1 MAIQRV
7 IVKNY
12 RALRSAD
19 VNLADGLN
27 VIVGDNETGK
37 STLLEAINL
46 ALRCQ
51 INRRPLAYE
60 LHPYLFNAEA
70 VAEFVASHNAGAP
83 MPPPEIL
90 IELYF
95 AQKPELAELLGSN
108 NSLRTNDVPG
118 VSLTIKLDEVH
129 CLEQYNEYVAD
140 GGAVNSLPVEYY
152 HHEWLSF
159 AGNQISSRS
168 IALKSTLI
176 DPSAISNTFA
186 ANKYVLEIIKDYLT
200 KHQAVGLALSYR
212 HMKEAFLA
220 DDRIKAINED
230 LAKQK
235 GVVSDKSLSVS
246 MDTTTRASWETGVL
260 PHLDDIPLTLVGKGE
275 QNAIKIKLAIEAD
288 EECDLFLMEEP
299 ENHLSHPNLNKLLAH
314 LSARCEGKQ
323 LVVTTHSS
331 FVLNKLGIEGVMMF
345 NGTAGVTLDD
355 LPKEIKSYFRR
366 VPGHDTLR
374 MILASR
380 TILVEGPSDDLIV
393 QKAFR
398 QIHGC
403 LPIEA
408 GVEVIAVSLSF
419 KRFLD
424 IALRLRLAVSVV
436 RDNDGDS
443 EGKTALFVDYA
454 YADHIQFCID
464 GDNNYPTLE
473 PQLLKV
479 NGLEKLNKML
489 STTFATDEEL
499 LGYMKDNKTD
509 CALKLFDH
517 ADELTI
523 PDYIQNAVAQ

>member
-1 MAIQRV
+1 MTIKRV

-19 VNLADGLN
+19 VRLADGLN

-60 LHPYLFNAEA
+60 LHPYLLNSDT
-70 VAEFVASHNAGAP
+70 VAEFVTSHREGKP
-83 MPPPEIL
+83 VEPPEIR
-90 IELYF
+90 IELFF
-95 AQKPELAELLGSN
+95 AEKPELEELRGSFN
-108 NSLRTNDVPG
+108 CDRSDSIG
-118 VSLTIKLDEVH
+118 VSLTIKLDEDH
-129 CLEQYNEYVAD
+129 CREQYNEYVAD
-140 GGAVNSLPVEYY
+140 GKSVNGIPIEYY
-152 HHEWLSF
+152 HHEWLNF
-159 AGNQISSRS
+159 AGNQVSARS

-186 ANKYVLEIIKDYLT
+186 ANKYVLEIVKDYLT
-200 KHQAVGLALSYR
+200 KHQAIGLALSYR
-212 HMKEAFLA
+212 HMEETFLA
-220 DDRIKAINED
+220 DNRIKAINEN

-235 GVVSDKSLSVS
+235 GVVSDKLLSIS

-275 QNAIKIKLAIEAD
+275 QSAIKIKLAIEAV

-314 LSARCEGKQ
+314 LSAKCEGRQ
-323 LVVTTHSS
+323 LIATTHSS
-331 FVLNKLGIEGVMMF
+331 FVLNKLGVEGVLMF
-345 NGTAGVTLDD
+345 NGTTGVTLDD
-355 LPKEIKSYFRR
+355 LPSDTKSYFRR

-403 LPIEA
+403 LPIES

-424 IALRLRLAVSVV
+424 IALKLRLAVTVL
-436 RDNDGDS
+436 RDNDGDL
-443 EGKTALFVDYA
+443 EGKSALFEDYA
-454 YADHIQFCID
+454 AADHVRICID
-464 GDNNYPTLE
+464 GDANHPTLE
-473 PQLLKV
+473 PQLLKA
-479 NGLEKLNKML
+479 NGLAKLNKML
-489 STTFATDEEL
+489 GANFATDEEL
-499 LGYMKDNKTD
+499 LDHMRDNKTD

-523 PDYIQNAVAQ
+523 PDYIQNAIAQ

>member
-1 MAIQRV
+1 MTIQRV

-19 VNLADGLN
+19 VKLSDGLN

-60 LHPYLFNAEA
+60 LHPYLFNAQA
-70 VAEFVASHNAGAP
+70 VTEFVARLHAGVP
-83 MPPPEIL
+83 TPPPEIL

-95 AQKPELAELLGSN
+95 ALKPELAELVGSN
-108 NSLRTNDVPG
+108 NSLRINDVPG
-118 VSLTIKLDEVH
+118 VSLRIKLDEAH

-140 GGAVNSLPVEYY
+140 GGSVNSLPVEYF

-186 ANKYVLEIIKDYLT
+186 ANKYVLEIIRDYLT
-200 KHQAVGLALSYR
+200 KHQAVELALSYR
-212 HMKEAFLA
+212 RMKEAFLA

-275 QNAIKIKLAIEAD
+275 QNAIKIKLAVEAD

-299 ENHLSHPNLNKLLAH
+299 ENHLSHTNLNKLLAQ
-314 LSARCEGKQ
+314 LSSRCEGKQ

-331 FVLNKLGIEGVMMF
+331 FVLNKLGIESVMMF
-345 NGTAGVTLDD
+345 NGIDAMTLDD
-355 LPKEIKSYFRR
+355 LPKETKSYFRR

-374 MILASR
+374 MILATR

-403 LPIEA
+403 LPIEL

-424 IALRLRLAVSVV
+424 IASRLRLVVSAI

-443 EGKTALFVDYA
+443 EGKIALFDA
-454 YADHIQFCID
+454 YAGADNIQICID

-473 PQLLKV
+473 PQLLKF
-479 NGLEKLNKML
+479 NGREKLNNML
-489 STTFATDEEL
+489 GTHFETDDDL
-499 LGYMKDNKTD
+499 LIYMRDNKTD
-509 CALKLFDH
+509 CALSLFDH
-517 ADELTI
+517 PDDLTI
-523 PDYIQNAVAQ
+523 PNYIQNAVDQ